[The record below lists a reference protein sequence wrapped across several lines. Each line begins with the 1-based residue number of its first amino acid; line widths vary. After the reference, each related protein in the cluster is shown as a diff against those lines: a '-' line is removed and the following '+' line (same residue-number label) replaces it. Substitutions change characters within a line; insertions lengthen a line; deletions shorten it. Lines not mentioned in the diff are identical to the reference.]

1 MTRRAQVTIIRFI
14 LLLALAWAGFVW
26 ESLSAQAPPVRTIPD
41 GSVRSGTLSF
51 DAHAT
56 AGNFTGTTTTVTGEL
71 KGGDLSK
78 ISGWVEA
85 PVRTLA
91 TGNQRRDR
99 DLNKSME
106 SEKYP
111 VIRFELSGVSTPVGA
126 SDSMSVALHGRFI
139 IHGVT
144 REATI
149 PATVAFHPAD
159 LRVRGTTP
167 LNLKDY
173 KIGGLSKALG
183 MLKMYEEIVVHV
195 DLVFGTRP
203 GASAR
208 ASSSPA
214 SYIQL
219 PVLAVD
225 RRTPAP

>member
-1 MTRRAQVTIIRFI
+1 VTIIRFV
-14 LLLALAWAGFVW
+14 LLLAIAWAGLVW
-26 ESLSAQAPPVRTIPD
+26 ESLSAQAPSVRTVPD
-41 GSVRSGTLSF
+41 GAVRSGTLSF

-56 AGNFTGTTTTVTGEL
+56 AGNFTGTTTTVTGEV
-71 KGGDLSK
+71 KGGELTRVR
-78 ISGWVEA
+78 GWVEA
-85 PVRTLA
+85 PVRTLT

-111 VIRFELSGVSTPVGA
+111 VIRFELTGVTAPA
-126 SDSMSVALHGRFI
+126 SAGDSVSVVLHGRFI

-159 LRVRGTTP
+159 LRLRGTTP

-195 DLVFGTRP
+195 DLVFGTRS

-208 ASSSPA
+208 ATGSPA

-225 RRTPAP
+225 RRTLAP